1 MVAPLEGLR
10 ILDLTCDVAGPY
22 ATKILGDFGA
32 DVLKVEP
39 PEGDPSRA
47 FGPFPGDEPH
57 PERSGLFLHL
67 NTNKRSITLDVTS
80 ESGAAEVRRLSEG
93 VDVVIEDKPPGLAD
107 RWGWGWSAL
116 SAGRPELIMVSLT
129 PFGQT
134 GPYRDYRGSEI
145 TLQAI
150 GGPLHQTGH
159 IEREPLKLGGHV
171 AHYHTGLTAAFAIL
185 TALRRVE
192 AGGVGDYIDVS
203 VYECQSGFRDR
214 RTIMLTAA
222 AYTGQA
228 ARRGGGVLRVGAGVR
243 PCLDGYVN
251 LQAGGV
257 RMPLLLRLIG
267 REDLLGHPGLA
278 NNAVA
283 VPPDLADEIEAS
295 YLIYLMTKTKREVVA
310 EAQAL
315 GILGGAVLTIA
326 DLLDDPHYR
335 DRGAWETIDH
345 PHTGPLEYPGRPFIM
360 SASPHPHPR
369 RAPLLG
375 EHNEAVLGAG
385 SPASTGPDAAP
396 AGAAAPRPV
405 AGAAPAPS
413 RDAPLPLAGI
423 RVADI
428 TVVWAGPNVTQLL
441 AEWGAEVIRVEPV
454 NRIQPSTRGA
464 ERIYTLEQARAFAA
478 QGQML
483 GAYPDFDPK
492 HDPWNRVPAFNSHAR
507 NKKSMACDVM
517 SPEGREAFLRL
528 IEQSDV
534 FVENNV
540 PVTIDRAGITW
551 EALREVN
558 PRLVML
564 RMPAF
569 GLSGPY
575 RNYRAFGTHAEGM
588 VGHHYLRGYTDADP
602 SWTGEALT
610 ADGVNGVQGAVAVL
624 MALRHRDRTGEGQQV
639 ELPLA
644 EGFTPTLA
652 EYILEYTMNRRDPP
666 PQGNTHRWHAPHGIY
681 PCAGEDRWIAIDVA
695 SDEEFRLLCGVLGQE
710 ELATDKRFATSEAR
724 RAARAELDATVG
736 RLTERHEREPLFHA
750 LQQAGVTAS
759 PVRDELDAL
768 ACPHLQD
775 RRWFREIEMPRVG
788 THRYPGYLFKML
800 RTPDEVRLP
809 PCKLGEHNEEIY
821 RDLLGYSREEYE
833 RMIAAGL
840 VGTSYPPSVLGQD
853 AG

>member
-1 MVAPLEGLR
+1 MAAPLEGLR
-10 ILDLTCDVAGPY
+10 VLDLTRNVAGPY
-22 ATKILGDFGA
+22 ATKILADFGA

-39 PEGDPSRA
+39 PEGDPSRT

-67 NTNKRSITLDVTS
+67 NTNKRSITLDVAS
-80 ESGAAEVRRLSEG
+80 ETGAAEIRRLSAG
-93 VDVVIEDKPPGLAD
+93 VDVVIEDQPAGAAA
-107 RWGWGWSAL
+107 RWGWGWSTL
-116 SAGRPELIMVSLT
+116 SADHPELIMVSIT

-171 AHYHTGLTAAFAIL
+171 AHFHAGLTAAFAIL
-185 TALRRVE
+185 TAFRRVE
-192 AGGVGDYIDVS
+192 GGGIGDYIDVS

-214 RTIMLTAA
+214 RTIALTAA
-222 AYTGQA
+222 SYTGQA
-228 ARRGGGVLRVGAGVR
+228 ARRGGAVLRVGAGVR

-257 RMPLLLRLIG
+257 RLPLLLRLIG
-267 REDLLGHPGLA
+267 REDLIGHPGLA
-278 NNAVA
+278 NNAIA

-295 YLIYLMTKTKREVVA
+295 YLVYLLTRTKREVVA

-315 GILGGAVLTIA
+315 GILGGAILTIA
-326 DLLDDPHYR
+326 DLVQDPHYR

-345 PHTGPLEYPGRPFIM
+345 PHTGPVEYPGRPFIM
-360 SASPHPHPR
+360 SASPRPHPR

-375 EHNEAVLGAG
+375 EHNDEVL
-385 SPASTGPDAAP
+385 SHASTVPPGGDR
-396 AGAAAPRPV
+396 AAAARSA
-405 AGAAPAPS
+405 AGDGP
-413 RDAPLPLAGI
+413 APLPLAGI

-441 AEWGAEVIRVEPV
+441 AEWGAEVIRVEPI

-464 ERIYTLEQARAFAA
+464 ERIYTREQATAFAA
-478 QGQML
+478 QGQLL

-492 HDPWNRVPAFNSHAR
+492 DDPWNRVPAFNSHAR

-528 IEQSDV
+528 IERCDV

-540 PVTIDRAGITW
+540 PVTIDKAGITY
-551 EALREVN
+551 EELRQVN

-575 RNYRAFGTHAEGM
+575 RDYRAFGTHAEGM

-652 EYILEYTMNRRDPP
+652 EFILEYTMNQRDPL

-681 PCAGEDRWIAIDVA
+681 PCSGEDEWIAIDVA
-695 SDEEFRLLCGVLGQE
+695 SDKEFRSLCDVLGQPA
-710 ELATDKRFATSEAR
+710 LATDGRFATAEAR
-724 RAARAELDATVG
+724 RAALSDLDAAIG
-736 RLTERHEREPLFHA
+736 LLTRQQGKEALFHA
-750 LQQAGVTAS
+750 LQQAGVTAA
-759 PVRDELDAL
+759 PVRDELGAL
-768 ACPHLQD
+768 ACPHLAE
-775 RRWFREIEMPRVG
+775 RRWFREIEMSDVG

-800 RTPDEVRLP
+800 RTPDDVRLP

-821 RDLLGYSREEYE
+821 LDLLQYSRSEYE
-833 RMIAAGL
+833 RMVEAGL
-840 VGTSYPPSVLGQD
+840 VGTGYRAKVLGRD
-853 AG
+853 EG

>member
-1 MVAPLEGLR
+1 MAAPLEGLR
-10 ILDLTCDVAGPY
+10 VLDLTGDVAGPY
-22 ATKILGDFGA
+22 ATKILADFGA

-39 PEGDPSRA
+39 PEGDPARA

-67 NTNKRSITLDVTS
+67 NTNKRSITLDVS
-80 ESGAAEVRRLSEG
+80 SDLGAAEIRRLSAS
-93 VDVVIEDKPPGLAD
+93 VDVVIEDKPVGAPD

-116 SAGRPELIMVSLT
+116 SADRPTLIMVSIT

-134 GPYRDYRGSEI
+134 GPYRAYRGSEI
-145 TLQAI
+145 TLQAM

-171 AHYHTGLTAAFAIL
+171 AHYHAGLTAAFAIL

-192 AGGVGDYIDVS
+192 GGGLGDYIDVS

-214 RTIMLTAA
+214 RVISLTAA

-228 ARRGGGVLRVGAGVR
+228 ALRGGGVLRVGVGVR

-257 RMPLLLRLIG
+257 RLPLLLRLIG
-267 REDLLGHPGLA
+267 REDLLEHRGLA
-278 NNAVA
+278 HNAIA
-283 VPPDLADEIEAS
+283 VPTDLAEEIEAS
-295 YLIYLMTKTKREVVA
+295 YLAYLMTKTKREVVA

-315 GILGGAVLTIA
+315 GILGGAILTIA
-326 DLLDDPHYR
+326 DLLRDSHYR
-335 DRGAWETIDH
+335 DRGAWETIEH
-345 PHTGPLEYPGRPFIM
+345 PHTGPLEFPGRPFIM
-360 SASPHPHPR
+360 SASPRPHPR

-375 EHNEAVLGAG
+375 EHNDEALRHESARRV
-385 SPASTGPDAAP
+385 GPNDA
-396 AGAAAPRPV
+396 AAAPP
-405 AGAAPAPS
+405 AASAAPEP
-413 RDAPLPLAGI
+413 RDASLPLAGI

-464 ERIYTLEQARAFAA
+464 ERIYSREQARALAA
-478 QGQML
+478 QGQL
-483 GAYPDFDPK
+483 FGAYPDFDPK
-492 HDPWNRVPAFNSHAR
+492 DDPWNRAPAFNSHAR

-528 IEQSDV
+528 IERSDV

-540 PVTIDRAGITW
+540 PVTIDKAGITY
-551 EALREVN
+551 EELRQVN

-575 RNYRAFGTHAEGM
+575 RDYRAFGTHAEGM

-610 ADGVNGVQGAVAVL
+610 ADGINGVQGAVAVL
-624 MALRHRDRTGEGQQV
+624 MALRHRDRTGDGQQV

-644 EGFTPTLA
+644 EGFAPTLA
-652 EYILEYTMNRRDPP
+652 EFILDYTMNGRDPL
-666 PQGNTHRWHAPHGIY
+666 PQGNTHPWHAPHGIY
-681 PCAGEDRWIAIDVA
+681 PCAGEDEWIAIDVA
-695 SDEEFRLLCGVLGQE
+695 SDEEFRSLCQVLGRG
-710 ELATDKRFATSEAR
+710 ELAAGGRYAAAEAR
-724 RAARAELDATVG
+724 RSARADLDAAIG
-736 RLTERHEREPLFHA
+736 LLTKQHDKEALFQT
-750 LQQAGVTAS
+750 LQQAGVTAA
-759 PVRDELDAL
+759 PVRDELGAL
-768 ACPHLQD
+768 ACPHLQE
-775 RRWFREIEMPRVG
+775 RRWFREIEMLGVG

-800 RTPDEVRLP
+800 RTRDDVRLP

-821 RDLLGYSREEYE
+821 LDLLGYSRAEYE
-833 RMIAAGL
+833 RIVEAGL
-840 VGTSYPPSVLGQD
+840 VGTSYLPSVLALNHG
-853 AG
+853 